1 MEMDLYKP
9 FSKKALSASP
19 QRLQL
24 GAYRVEYMAYS
35 KNASVAATTPAV
47 ILAGD
52 FQHFMSYREFVPK
65 LYKTRPVIIV
75 SLPSYGGNIQ
85 SADGLSIEDM
95 ADLLSQFV
103 DALALP
109 VIDLISFSLTSLL
122 AHAFAVQFPDKVN
135 RLVVS
140 GVMASPRRSF
150 LLTLEES
157 ISMMEESFENFS
169 QALLLC
175 LFNPRFLSED
185 ESERAYQIASPLN
198 TAETPCRRL
207 VRQRIKQLDDNQKAH
222 YKSNIKR
229 VLDYLAVNKLE
240 NTQPRKNT
248 LKNFPQA
255 KALVLAG
262 EFDHFVLP
270 FETAE
275 YSARCDNAEFVLV
288 KNADHLVQ
296 ADSMGT
302 VLTAIDSFLKE
313 KSQAKNPGV
322 MVLSPDKV
330 ATQGKRSSLRMV
342 PVLSHAWL
350 FSDSMRMHQIVSVK
364 DINYSGGLMEL
375 PRLCLEQATQAD
387 DLELQFS
394 GFELKLKIA
403 VFERQKNIVRF
414 LFKHTDIEKAKQLIT
429 MLSNPDY
436 FLPYDSENNL
446 PV

>member
-1 MEMDLYKP
+1 MYKP

-19 QRLQL
+19 QHLQL
-24 GAYRVEYMAYS
+24 GTYRVEYMAYS
-35 KNASVAATTPAV
+35 KSTSVADTTPAV
-47 ILAGD
+47 ILSGD

-75 SLPSYGGNIQ
+75 SLPSYGGNTQ
-85 SADGLSIEDM
+85 CADGLSIEDM

-103 DALALP
+103 DALGVP

-122 AHAFAVQFPDKVN
+122 AHAFAVQFPDKVS

-157 ISMMEESFENFS
+157 ISMMEENFENFS
-169 QALLLC
+169 QALILY

-185 ESERAYQIASPLN
+185 EFECSYQTESPLSA
-198 TAETPCRRL
+198 AETPCRRL

-229 VLDYLAVNKLE
+229 VLDYLAINQLE
-240 NTQPRKNT
+240 NKQSIKNT

-288 KNADHLVQ
+288 KNADHLIQ
-296 ADSMGT
+296 ADRMGT

-322 MVLSPDKV
+322 VVLSPDKV
-330 ATQGKRSSLRMV
+330 AAQGKRSSLRKA

-429 MLSNPDY
+429 MLSNPNY
-436 FLPYDSENNL
+436 FLPSDSENNL